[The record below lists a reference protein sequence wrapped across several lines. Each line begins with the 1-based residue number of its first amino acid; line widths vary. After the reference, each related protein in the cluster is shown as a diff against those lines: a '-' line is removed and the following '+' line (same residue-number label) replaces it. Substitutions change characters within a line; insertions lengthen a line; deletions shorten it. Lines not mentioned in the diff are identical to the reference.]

1 MAAIAACKALRA
13 FGTEIDGGQSSL
25 CFTSDSIGKLKSLS
39 LKCRFPIR
47 KNRRPRERRDFFSQ
61 RKCVVKCRARR
72 HNLGRKADPLCFG
85 GIDNTPRENQIE
97 CSAKSYDSRQSL
109 CSAVNQG
116 YPKAPLGAAELRR
129 FADDPKVTPKS
140 KLKPASNAPAVYC
153 CDHWLRRNPAG
164 KAQGASFRPSTLL
177 KAGDVLQVGAGT
189 EGISA
194 LAGQHHQLCVV
205 ISDPAFVGGLKCVA
219 GWSVNSVT
227 PLRATDGYYG
237 ASAAAFV
244 GD

>member
-1 MAAIAACKALRA
+1 MAAIAAGKALRA

-47 KNRRPRERRDFFSQ
+47 KNRRPRERRNFFSQ
-61 RKCVVKCRARR
+61 RKCVIKCRARR

-109 CSAVNQG
+109 SSAVNQG
-116 YPKAPLGAAELRR
+116 YPKAALGAAELGR
-129 FADDPKVTPKS
+129 FADDPKVAPKR
-140 KLKPASNAPAVYC
+140 KFKPASYTPALNRC
-153 CDHWLRRNPAG
+153 NCRFGCEPARESLRAAGRCSPWLETRN
-164 KAQGASFRPSTLL
+164 
-177 KAGDVLQVGAGT
+177 VLEVSSCA
-189 EGISA
+189 EGFLA
-194 LAGQHHQLCVV
+194 LPREHHDLCVV
-205 ISDPAFVGGLKCVA
+205 VCDPAFVSSLERVA
-219 GWSVNSVT
+219 RWAVNGISAFW
-227 PLRATDGYYG
+227 PTDGYYG